1 MKIPLKYK
9 LFLFA
14 FLICYI
20 PLSGQQVGS
29 DTLNSVI
36 ADTSRINQLNVLAWE
51 IMFNNPDTAI
61 ALGNQALSM
70 SEKLQW
76 KKGIASSLRNLGV
89 CYYLISDGSKA
100 LEYYF
105 RALKIM
111 EVTGDKNSMAKILN
125 NIGLVY
131 FDQGEYPKALD
142 YYIKTLKIDDEL
154 GDKSGM
160 SATFGNIGNIYE
172 KQLNYPKAVEY
183 YTKSLNIG
191 LELGDK
197 NITASQFSS
206 IGTIYH
212 NQNDLPKALEYYVK
226 AVSISREIR
235 NLNLLGKCLG
245 NIGIVYYE
253 QNQNTKALEYA
264 KEALKIGEK
273 LGDQSLI
280 ATELAAIGDIYLETK
295 KYALAEKYY
304 TKSLKISHEIEATEL
319 SMKLEGYLA
328 SVYEKTGKYQK
339 ALLHTLN
346 AIVLKDTIFNQE
358 KNKEI
363 TRKEL
368 NYEFDKKE
376 AVTKAEQDKKDILSI
391 AELKQ
396 KEQQRNYFIIG
407 FAMLALFMVFVYRA
421 YRQKQ
426 RDNVIITQQKI
437 EVESQKLIIEEK
449 NKGIVDSINYAKR
462 IQQAKLPNKE
472 DIYEALPES
481 FVLFKPKDIVSGDFY
496 FFYKKEQTIFIVAAD
511 CTGHGVPGA
520 LMSMIGSEQLKD
532 AVLQSSDT
540 SVILKRLNIGMKLS
554 LRQSGSEESTRDGM
568 DIAICSIDTTNLI
581 VKYAG
586 ANRPL
591 WYVRK
596 GETVLEEVDPT
607 NKAIGGLTDNDQE
620 FQSHEIQF
628 SKGDT
633 FYICTDGYADQFGG
647 QKGKKLMTR
656 KFKEIIQEI
665 QHLSMSE
672 QEKHLEN
679 FNENWKSAIEQVDDI
694 LVIGVRV

>member
-540 SVILKRLNIGMKLS
+540 SVILKRLNTGMKLS